1 MMLLIFYRDGYD
13 AIRAHP
19 QKRVNESR
27 RMKQLGRAR
36 PPTPEESKK
45 SIRDCKD
52 LVGRRPIDYPE
63 MLADAAGSVR
73 HIGATHR
80 LGCAMVNASTTLLI
94 LALFVSLPIFALFAT
109 SSGTPQQPEPIA
121 VLISDIITE
130 GVANKS
136 DYTIFTKR
144 PEDVYVCTH
153 IACRQAEW
161 ITDKYGYGTGVVMLW
176 SNVNDSHAR
185 TWVEIGNE
193 TYVIE
198 SINDQYWAEDE
209 HECIFSD
216 QFEIE
221 FVTTAQGWIHAIES
235 SEAFCTQP
243 GGENG

>member
-1 MMLLIFYRDGYD
+1 MN
-13 AIRAHP
+13 A
-19 QKRVNESR
+19 
-27 RMKQLGRAR
+27 
-36 PPTPEESKK
+36 PT
-45 SIRDCKD
+45 
-52 LVGRRPIDYPE
+52 
-63 MLADAAGSVR
+63 A
-73 HIGATHR
+73 
-80 LGCAMVNASTTLLI
+80 LLI
-94 LALFVSLPIFALFAT
+94 LALFVSLPIFALFAA
-109 SSGTPQQPEPIA
+109 SSNVPQQPEPIA
-121 VLISDIITE
+121 VLVSDIITE

-161 ITDKYGYGTGVVMLW
+161 IADNYGYETGVVMLW

-198 SINDQYWAEDE
+198 SIDDQYWAEDE
-209 HECIFSD
+209 HEHIFSD

-221 FVTTAQGWIHAIES
+221 FVATEQGWIHAIES

>member
-1 MMLLIFYRDGYD
+1 
-13 AIRAHP
+13 
-19 QKRVNESR
+19 
-27 RMKQLGRAR
+27 MK
-36 PPTPEESKK
+36 T
-45 SIRDCKD
+45 
-52 LVGRRPIDYPE
+52 
-63 MLADAAGSVR
+63 
-73 HIGATHR
+73 AT
-80 LGCAMVNASTTLLI
+80 ALLI
-94 LALFVSLPIFALFAT
+94 LALFVSLPIFALFAA
-109 SSGTPQQPEPIA
+109 SSNLPQHPELIA
-121 VLISDIITE
+121 VLMSDITAQ

-161 ITDKYGYGTGVVMLW
+161 VADNYGYRTGVVMLW

-198 SINDQYWAEDE
+198 SINDRYWAEDE
-209 HECIFSD
+209 HERIFSD

-235 SEAFCTQP
+235 SEAFCDQT
-243 GGENG
+243 GRENG

>member
-1 MMLLIFYRDGYD
+1 
-13 AIRAHP
+13 
-19 QKRVNESR
+19 
-27 RMKQLGRAR
+27 MK
-36 PPTPEESKK
+36 T
-45 SIRDCKD
+45 
-52 LVGRRPIDYPE
+52 
-63 MLADAAGSVR
+63 
-73 HIGATHR
+73 AT
-80 LGCAMVNASTTLLI
+80 ALLI
-94 LALFVSLPIFALFAT
+94 LALFISLPIFALFAA
-109 SSGTPQQPEPIA
+109 SSDIPQQPEPIA

-161 ITDKYGYGTGVVMLW
+161 IADNCGYGTGVVMLW

-198 SINDQYWAEDE
+198 SIDDRYWAEDE
-209 HECIFSD
+209 HERIFSD

-221 FVTTAQGWIHAIES
+221 FVTTAQGRIHAIES